1 MKAGEERRQGRRRQP
16 ARRSDEGKT
25 GGRKDGRTIGRTAL
39 RRSSG
44 AWQTR
49 RSSKRSEAASGGKL
63 SAASLGGGRRWEEEE
78 RGRGGGEEKRRGGEE
93 EKRGIGRRRVNVQPV
108 EIKIP
113 PRKTSLEKVGAPA
126 HFSFSFSLFPLS
138 FFSDPSA
145 IFHHRSFFSS

>member
-1 MKAGEERRQGRRRQP
+1 MKGKRADGRTDGRLGGRRSDAPPAPGRHAGVQSGAKPRVVGSSLRPVWAEGDDGRRR
-16 ARRSDEGKT
+16 RE
-25 GGRKDGRTIGRTAL
+25 
-39 RRSSG
+39 
-44 AWQTR
+44 
-49 RSSKRSEAASGGKL
+49 
-63 SAASLGGGRRWEEEE
+63 GGG
-78 RGRGGGEEKRRGGEE
+78 GE